1 MQHAS
6 LVSLS
11 RQYYND
17 ENVIK
22 ISFPLSE
29 HRVSDIVKQ
38 IPNQKWSKKGQFVYA
53 PNNRYVLKEIFRLF
67 KGVAYVD
74 AENLFNNA
82 QNRVE
87 ELSRAKTI
95 VPNEY
100 LKLLELRRY
109 SINTISTYCSLFA
122 QFIVYFKSEEVDL
135 INKRQIEDYLHHL
148 VSDKNI
154 SSSTQ
159 NQIVN
164 AIKFYCERV
173 LGKPREVYNINRPR
187 KVYNINRPRKSYY
200 IPQILSEEEVL
211 NILSVTTNIKHKAV
225 LSIIYSSGLRIGE
238 AVNLKLTD
246 LDLDRNLV
254 FIRNGK
260 GKKDRIGTL
269 ALNLKPLPVKY
280 IEKMNPEVYL
290 FNGATSHQYSTESI
304 RKVFHKSCKK
314 ANIMKKNLRVH
325 TLRHSFATHLL
336 EKGTDV
342 RYIQELLGH
351 SSIKTTQ
358 IYTHVN
364 SQFVNNISNPL
375 DTILHNIKSDANS
388 SGKAIN

>member
-1 MQHAS
+1 MRHAS
-6 LVSLS
+6 LVTLS
-11 RQYYND
+11 RQYYNN

-22 ISFPLSE
+22 ISFTLSE
-29 HRVSDIVKQ
+29 HRVADIVKQ

-74 AENLFNNA
+74 AKNLFNNA
-82 QNRVE
+82 QNRLE

-122 QFIVYFKSEEVDL
+122 QFIIYFKSEELDL
-135 INKRQIEDYLHHL
+135 INKRQIEDYLHYL
-148 VSDKNI
+148 VLEKKI

-164 AIKFYCERV
+164 AIKFYYERV

-187 KVYNINRPRKSYY
+187 KSHY

-260 GKKDRIGTL
+260 GKKDRISTL
-269 ALNLKPLPVKY
+269 SLNLKPLMLKY
-280 IEKMNPEVYL
+280 IEKMNPQVYL
-290 FNGATSHQYSTESI
+290 FNGATGHQYSTESI
-304 RKVFHKSCKK
+304 RKVFRKSCRK
-314 ANIMKKNLRVH
+314 ANISKKNLRVH

-364 SQFVNNISNPL
+364 SQFVNEISNPL
-375 DTILHNIKSDANS
+375 DAILDNVKSDAKS
-388 SGKAIN
+388 GGKAIN